1 MSEKLLPIPDKFDKR
16 NVQGA
21 FSDGGFGDPMQ
32 LRRSSRSKLANKR
45 RDLEGK
51 TAERA
56 RVSIGFTPFHFQPSN
71 IKRKFDLQYHWYT
84 MNKFKHTTHIYICQI
99 HEANYRCNPK
109 DVN

>member
-32 LRRSSRSKLANKR
+32 LRRSSRSKLANNR
-45 RDLEGK
+45 SDLEGK

-56 RVSIGFTPFHFQPSN
+56 RGYPSVSPHFIFNPVTSKESLTCN
-71 IKRKFDLQYHWYT
+71 TSYT
-84 MNKFKHTTHIYICQI
+84 Q
-99 HEANYRCNPK
+99 
-109 DVN
+109 